1 MPITVIINGVMR
13 DYYAKLNEAEVR
25 ELNVVCDGLREDAV
39 ATQERE
45 SEEEVCWCK
54 FFESCPLCSAQEREL
69 PEEDLVE
76 CTGCGEQ
83 WFRHSFPHVKGDTI
97 DWCRKC
103 YKSDPYY
110 V

>member
-25 ELNVVCDGLREDAV
+25 ELNVVCDDLHEDAI

-45 SEEEVCWCK
+45 LS
-54 FFESCPLCSAQEREL
+54 
-69 PEEDLVE
+69 EEDLVE

-103 YKSDPYY
+103 YKSDPYF

>member
-13 DYYAKLNEAEVR
+13 ECYEKLNKAEVR
-25 ELNVVCDGLREDAV
+25 ELNAVCDDLREDAI

-45 SEEEVCWCK
+45 LS
-54 FFESCPLCSAQEREL
+54 
-69 PEEDLVE
+69 EEDLVE

-83 WFRHSFPHVKGDTI
+83 WFRHSFPHVKGNTI
-97 DWCRKC
+97 DECRKC